1 MRFLL
6 MGRLFGTDGIR
17 GVANTYPMDVET
29 AVAAGRAIAQ
39 HVGSAEND
47 KKFIV
52 VGQDT
57 RLSGD
62 MIAQAVGAGI
72 CSAGLDVSFL
82 GVIPTPAVAYLT
94 IERGAAAGVVISA
107 SHNPFA
113 DNGIKVF
120 DSRGYKLSDD
130 AESHIETLMGR
141 AAVETSFIADPQR
154 VGQLRSSPNAGDRY
168 IEFLLDSV
176 PHLSLAGRTIV
187 LDCANG
193 ATFRVAP
200 EFFQRLGARVVPLFC
215 APNGI
220 NINDQCGS
228 QYPQTMAACVK
239 DNRADMGLAFD
250 GDGDRLIAV
259 DEKGMVLTGDQIMA
273 VCAQDLK
280 FKGLLN
286 NNAVVCTIMSNM
298 GFHQAM
304 KKLGLTLYTTQVGDR
319 YVMQEMVAH
328 DAVLGGEDSG
338 HLIFRD
344 QHTTGDGIMAAIRLF
359 AAVQAAGQPLSELA
373 RIMTVFPQVLINVDV
388 RSKPDL
394 DLLPEIGE
402 AIASVEKQLG
412 EQGRVLVRYSGTQP
426 QCRVMVEG
434 PEKEQT
440 LSCCRQI
447 AGVVQ
452 KVLG

>member
-1 MRFLL
+1 
-6 MGRLFGTDGIR
+6 MGKLFGTDGIR

-29 AVAAGRAIAQ
+29 AVSAGRAIAH
-39 HVGSAEND
+39 HVKSTNGD
-47 KKFIV
+47 KGFII

-72 CSAGLDVSFL
+72 CSAGLDASFL
-82 GVIPTPAVAYLT
+82 GVIPTPAVAYMT
-94 IERGAAAGVVISA
+94 ARCGAAAGVVISA
-107 SHNPFA
+107 SHNPFG

-120 DSRGYKLSDD
+120 DARGYKLCDH
-130 AESHIETLMGR
+130 AESRIETLMEEG
-141 AAVETSFIADPQR
+141 AAQPSLIADPLD
-154 VGQLRSSPNAGDRY
+154 VGHLRPIRETDGNY
-168 IEFLLDSV
+168 IEFLLNSV

-200 EFFQRLGARVVPLFC
+200 ELFQRLGAKVIPLFC
-215 APNGI
+215 TPDGT
-220 NINDQCGS
+220 NINDRCGS
-228 QYPQTMAACVK
+228 QHPQAMAASVVE
-239 DNRADMGLAFD
+239 NGADMGLAFD

-259 DEKGMVLTGDQIMA
+259 DEKGVVLTGDQIMA
-273 VCAQDLK
+273 VCARDLASK
-280 FKGLLN
+280 NGLKN
-286 NNAVVCTIMSNM
+286 HTVVCTVMSNM

-304 KKLGLTLYTTQVGDR
+304 KALGLTVYTTQVGDR
-319 YVMQEMVAH
+319 HVMQEMLAR

-344 QHTTGDGIMAAIRLF
+344 KHTTGDGIMAAIRLLD
-359 AAVQAAGQPLSELA
+359 AVQAAGRSLSELS
-373 RIMTVFPQVLINVDV
+373 RVMTVFPQVLINVDV

-394 DLLPEIGE
+394 KSLPEIGQV
-402 AIASVEKQLG
+402 IQKVEEQLG

-434 PEKEQT
+434 PEIGRTEA
-440 LSCCRQI
+440 CCHQI
-447 AGVVQ
+447 ADVIR
-452 KVLG
+452 KTLG